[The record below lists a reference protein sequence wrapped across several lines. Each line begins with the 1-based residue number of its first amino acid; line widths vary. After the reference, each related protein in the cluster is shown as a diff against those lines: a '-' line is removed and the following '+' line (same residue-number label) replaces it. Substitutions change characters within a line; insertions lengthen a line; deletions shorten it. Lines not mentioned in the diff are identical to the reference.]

1 MASSF
6 LWLGTLGA
14 LYLFFIFST
23 PVKAPAPDKF
33 VKPSEIAKAKEA
45 EGETKK
51 VEVAD
56 TPVHTAETMDPK
68 AMIAK
73 GKEVYT
79 KNCLTCHNKDP
90 NVKGAIGPELVD
102 APLEVMLVKVKTGRY
117 PDVLPAGFVPKRN
130 TKQMRKFPQLEA
142 DVPSIHAYI
151 QSLKKK

>member
-33 VKPSEIAKAKEA
+33 VKPSEIAKVKEA
-45 EGETKK
+45 EGEAKK

-56 TPVHTAETMDPK
+56 TPVHTAETMDPA

-102 APLEVMLVKVKTGRY
+102 APLDVMLVKVKTGRSQ
-117 PDVLPAGFVPKRN
+117 K
-130 TKQMRKFPQLEA
+130 T
-142 DVPSIHAYI
+142 
-151 QSLKKK
+151 